1 MGRKKVSRVKNM
13 SFYEEETQWK
23 HWVSF
28 SFIFRKERKMNKRE
42 FYGVLDDFSKTYGV
56 TIELIEDSL
65 NQIPELII
73 RDPGDLWVSRH
84 KLLSLRLDELAYI
97 LDLVKRKHNL
107 EIVDCGVASVSNLW
121 LKPNNT
127 KLPEIKDVIFN
138 EPATIIL
145 WADGTKTVVKCQEG
159 EGYDPEKGM
168 AMAMSKKALG
178 NKGNYCEVF
187 KKWLP
192 EVEEEEVNDC
202 LMSSK
207 ELCEKLNEFAK
218 IAKEHTFGF

>member
-1 MGRKKVSRVKNM
+1 
-13 SFYEEETQWK
+13 
-23 HWVSF
+23 
-28 SFIFRKERKMNKRE
+28 MNKRE
-42 FYGVLDDFSKTYGV
+42 FYGVLDDFSKAYGV
-56 TIELIEDSL
+56 TIELLEDSL
-65 NQIPELII
+65 NQMPELII
-73 RDPGDLWVSRH
+73 RDCYNRWVSRH
-84 KLLSLRLDELAYI
+84 KLQPNLRHDELAYI
-97 LDLVKRKHNL
+97 LDMVKRKYNL
-107 EIVDCGVASVSNLW
+107 EIVDCGIASVSNLW

-168 AMAMSKKALG
+168 AMAISKKALG

-192 EVEEEEVNDC
+192 EEEEVNDGRV
-202 LMSSK
+202 SSNDLRK
-207 ELCEKLNEFAK
+207 AFDEFAK
-218 IAKEHTFGF
+218 AAKKHNIGL

>member
-1 MGRKKVSRVKNM
+1 
-13 SFYEEETQWK
+13 
-23 HWVSF
+23 
-28 SFIFRKERKMNKRE
+28 MNKRE
-42 FYGVLDDFSKTYGV
+42 FYGVLDDFSKAYGV
-56 TIELIEDSL
+56 NIELIEDSL
-65 NQIPELII
+65 NQMPELII
-73 RDPGDLWVSRH
+73 RGPENIWVYRH
-84 KLLSLRLDELAYI
+84 HLSTNTHDELTYI
-97 LDLVKRKHNL
+97 LDQVKRKYNL
-107 EIVDCGVASVSNLW
+107 EIVDCGIASVSNLW

-168 AMAMSKKALG
+168 AMAISKKALG

-192 EVEEEEVNDC
+192 EEEEVKDGRVSSND
-202 LMSSK
+202 LRK
-207 ELCEKLNEFAK
+207 GIDYFAKAARKLNFDL
-218 IAKEHTFGF
+218 

>member
-1 MGRKKVSRVKNM
+1 
-13 SFYEEETQWK
+13 
-23 HWVSF
+23 
-28 SFIFRKERKMNKRE
+28 MNKRE
-42 FYGVLDDFSKTYGV
+42 CYGILDDFSKAYGV

-65 NQIPELII
+65 NQMPELII
-73 RDPGDLWVSRH
+73 RDSCNRWVSRH
-84 KLLSLRLDELAYI
+84 KLPNLRHDELAYV
-97 LDLVKRKHNL
+97 LDQVKRKYDL
-107 EIVDCGVASVSNLW
+107 EVKNYIRAYELDLSLYPYF
-121 LKPNNT
+121 KPNTTNTT

-168 AMAMSKKALG
+168 AMAISKKALG

-192 EVEEEEVNDC
+192 EEEKVNDGRV
-202 LMSSK
+202 SSIDLRK
-207 ELCEKLNEFAK
+207 AFEEFAK
-218 IAKEHTFGF
+218 VAKDNKIGL